1 MLRFVAKF
9 CRRCGNPLEAG
20 DLFCGECG
28 AKVPG
33 AAGDPDEPTQA
44 GEMIRQDEDF
54 FDAWDKG
61 LPQVSPEEPSH
72 RPDEAVTESIA
83 TARPGDTAVL
93 PTAPAEPY
101 LDPGAPR
108 PAVPPHDAAAPGG
121 AQVYP
126 PKPAPRP
133 RQGFPLGATLALIGA
148 LAVIISA
155 LLPWSSGISPEFGP
169 VLYPRDIEFANVVT
183 GSAERLS
190 GPSVGIV
197 LLGAGLLGALVALV
211 TMLLPLLKF
220 LRRIIGLLTL
230 AIPVLFVVR
239 AVQEF
244 ALLNDAGLAA
254 LSLDTILALLDV
266 GVYVAAAG
274 AFTQMVAGKWFRR

>member
-9 CRRCGNPLEAG
+9 CRRCGSSLGAG

-28 AKVPG
+28 TKVPG

-44 GEMIRQDEDF
+44 GEMMRQADEGF
-54 FDAWDKG
+54 FAAWDKG
-61 LPQVSPEEPSH
+61 LPQVPPEEPPH

-108 PAVPPHDAAAPGG
+108 PAAPTHDAAAPGG

-126 PKPAPRP
+126 PKTAPRPRP
-133 RQGFPLGATLALIGA
+133 RQGFPLGATFALIGA
-148 LAVIISA
+148 LAVIVSA
-155 LLPWSSGISPEFGP
+155 LLEWLQEPSLTPGDGVF
-169 VLYPRDIEFANVVT
+169 PRDIAIRLLLDPGGPNT
-183 GSAERLS
+183 GVSM
-190 GPSVGIV
+190 GIV
-197 LLGAGLLGALVALV
+197 LLGAGLLGALVALI
-211 TMLLPLLKF
+211 TMVVPVLKF
-220 LRRIIGLLTL
+220 LRRLVGLVTL
-230 AIPVLFVVR
+230 ALPGLFVFR
-239 AVQEF
+239 IVQ
-244 ALLNDAGLAA
+244 ALLSQG
-254 LSLDTILALLDV
+254 SLDQIWGALGV
-266 GVYVAAAG
+266 GVYVAAVG

>member
-28 AKVPG
+28 TKVPG

-44 GEMIRQDEDF
+44 GEMVRQDEDF
-54 FDAWDKG
+54 FAAWDKG
-61 LPQVSPEEPSH
+61 LPQVPPEEPPH

-126 PKPAPRP
+126 PRPAPRP
-133 RQGFPLGATLALIGA
+133 RRGFPLGATFALLGA
-148 LAVIISA
+148 LAVVLSA
-155 LLPWSSGISPEFGP
+155 LLPWTSATFLGGSTR
-169 VLYPRDIEFANVVT
+169 PRDIPFVILIGRGEIFDCVPLCPRIEPSLGLVV
-183 GSAERLS
+183 
-190 GPSVGIV
+190 
-197 LLGAGLLGALVALV
+197 LGAGLMGALVALL
-211 TMLLPLLKF
+211 TMVAPVLKL
-220 LRRIIGLLTL
+220 LRRIVGLLTL
-230 AIPVLFVVR
+230 GLVALFVFPIVR
-239 AVQEF
+239 AVLPGAPEQIWQDLE
-244 ALLNDAGLAA
+244 
-254 LSLDTILALLDV
+254 V

-274 AFTQMVAGKWFRR
+274 AFTQMVAGKWFRS